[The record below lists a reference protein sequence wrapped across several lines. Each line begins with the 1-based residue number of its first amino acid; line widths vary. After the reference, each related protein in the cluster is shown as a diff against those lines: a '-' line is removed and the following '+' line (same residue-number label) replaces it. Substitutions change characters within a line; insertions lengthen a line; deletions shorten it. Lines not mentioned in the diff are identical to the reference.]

1 MASSDAAQRELSMH
15 RVPCGPMSIKASGIC
30 RRRLRDNFSVLIDRL
45 SQETGPPESM
55 GPEMPNGYHM
65 MPDGTIMSDAHMKA
79 EDMKK
84 AEKKAKKESKN
95 DPVGKLAEAL
105 TSAISPKEDKQSFGE
120 GDKTQGNSRLLQR
133 LDGKIEVR

>member
-1 MASSDAAQRELSMH
+1 MATTDAAQRELSMH

-55 GPEMPNGYHM
+55 GPEMPDGYHM
-65 MPDGTIMSDAHMKA
+65 MPDGTVMSDAHMKA
-79 EDMKK
+79 GDMKK
-84 AEKKAKKESKN
+84 AEKKAKN

-105 TSAISPKEDKQSFGE
+105 TGTL
-120 GDKTQGNSRLLQR
+120 TQKHNEMGNSKMLQ
-133 LDGKIEVR
+133 DTSGKIEPFKEGKKPVVK